1 MECAALCMLAAS
13 VNFVPSS
20 DTYRCSYCV
29 EARSTYAD
37 CFDDI
42 IECAYRDPSSLIF
55 CLNIYEHAEASM
67 VHYSARCLSYERF
80 YVTDDVIKKVGSSGM
95 CRFADVV
102 SCECEVCPSKTTT
115 VATTTL
121 STKKHKHHHK
131 HHQHHNHRHQ
141 HHSNETVKSAIEPRL
156 YHNVT
161 NQSANK
167 KDGLMF
173 AAQSQIAADYSLF
186 LLFFSCTF
194 YLIFKC

>member
-1 MECAALCMLAAS
+1 MRQVL
-13 VNFVPSS
+13 
-20 DTYRCSYCV
+20 RCDSWHLKEAEVLVYDGTAVLLHIRMYDLSQESELPLIYLFFFNCIIFPYCTREETLKERGSYT
-29 EARSTYAD
+29 ATHFILFTKNLFLSLYTA
-37 CFDDI
+37 I
-42 IECAYRDPSSLIF
+42 LIF
-55 CLNIYEHAEASM
+55 SF
-67 VHYSARCLSYERF
+67 R
-80 YVTDDVIKKVGSSGM
+80 
-95 CRFADVV
+95 
-102 SCECEVCPSKTTT
+102 
-115 VATTTL
+115 
-121 STKKHKHHHK
+121 KKHKHHHK